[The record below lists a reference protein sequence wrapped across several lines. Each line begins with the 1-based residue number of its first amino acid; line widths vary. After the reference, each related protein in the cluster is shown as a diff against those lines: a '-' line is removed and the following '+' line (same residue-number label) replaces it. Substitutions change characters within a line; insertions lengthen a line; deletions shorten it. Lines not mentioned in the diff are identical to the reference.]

1 MKEIKTKFGAT
12 LYVEE
17 LSHDRHYADRED
29 ETKIKF
35 FDTKEKYLDYFEVE
49 TLEDLAEDKKSTPE
63 AVLESFVKEIEECD
77 SIEKLLDYNFGIVW
91 YFYAKNWRTVA
102 DWMIAEGCYFDTNDV
117 SEQDIL
123 NHVCTNIIGD
133 YIVVVEEN

>member
-35 FDTKEKYLDYFEVE
+35 FDSQKKHLDYFEVE
-49 TLEDLAEDKKSTPE
+49 TLEELAEDKKSTPE
-63 AVLESFVKEIEECD
+63 AVLNHFVGEIENCD
-77 SIEKLLDYNFGIVW
+77 SVEKLLDYQFCIVW
-91 YFYAKNWRTVA
+91 YFYAKDWRTVA
-102 DWMIAEGCYFDTNDV
+102 DWMLKEGCYFDKEDV
-117 SEQDIL
+117 SEQDVL
-123 NHVCTNIIGD
+123 DHVCTAIIGD
-133 YIVVVEEN
+133 YIVVVQEN